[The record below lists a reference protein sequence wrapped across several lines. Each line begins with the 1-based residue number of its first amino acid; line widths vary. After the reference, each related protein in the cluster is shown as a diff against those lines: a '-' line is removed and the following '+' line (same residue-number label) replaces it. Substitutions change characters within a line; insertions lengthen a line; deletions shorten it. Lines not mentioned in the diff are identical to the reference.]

1 MPEPVFNFDI
11 AARFLSYNGL
21 HLLVKRDR
29 FLKISILKRV
39 AASLATC
46 TLSTVILAQEAPPDA
61 SESVLSGRPYSPYA
75 DRAFPTRPLFGDTHV
90 HTALSADAG
99 GGGTTLLPRD
109 SYRLA
114 RGEQI
119 VSNTGQPVRLSRPL
133 DFYMITDHSDG
144 MGAITDI
151 LSGTPNILADEQG
164 RQFHEAFSK
173 GGQTARMAAQELT
186 KQFAQGTL
194 SPVLNYQP
202 GNPAYK
208 RVWDDIISAAEEFN
222 DPGVFTTFIAFE
234 WTSLVAGNNLHRNVI
249 FRDGPERAGQVVPYT
264 TTQPMGSSNPRDL
277 WAWLENYEAKT
288 GGDATAIPHNGNLS
302 SGMMFAMV
310 DDFADGA
317 PLDVDYAAA
326 RQKWD
331 RLYEW
336 TQLKGDGEAHPLLS
350 PEDEFADFETWDY
363 GNLDATQ
370 RKSPEMLP
378 GEYARS
384 GLQRGLLLEKELGIN
399 PFKFGA
405 DGATDTHVGM
415 TTVEEENFFSKF
427 AAYEPNPERAKHVGR
442 TYPDGDVAFES
453 WIYSAAG
460 LTAVWATDNTRGA
473 IFDAIERR
481 ETYATTGPRMTVRF
495 FGGDYTDDAMNRRDL
510 ARIGYSGGVPM
521 GGDLT
526 GPGAGEA
533 PDFLVYALRDPM
545 GANLDR
551 VQIVK
556 GWIDAATGE
565 AMEKVHDVAW
575 SGDRAPG
582 ADGKLPPVGNTV
594 DLSVPSWTNTIGAPE
609 LGAVWT
615 DPDFDPAESAF
626 YYARVIEIPTP
637 RWTAYD
643 AVRFNVKMNPDV
655 TMITQDRA
663 YSSPIWYSPAE

>member
-1 MPEPVFNFDI
+1 MTED
-11 AARFLSYNGL
+11 
-21 HLLVKRDR
+21 
-29 FLKISILKRV
+29 
-39 AASLATC
+39 
-46 TLSTVILAQEAPPDA
+46 
-61 SESVLSGRPYSPYA
+61 VLPGRPYSPYA
-75 DRAFPTRPLFGDTHV
+75 DRAFPTRPFFGDTHV

-119 VSNTGQPVRLSRPL
+119 VSNTGQPVKLSRPL

-151 LSGTPNILADEQG
+151 LAGAPNILADEQG
-164 RQFHEAFSK
+164 KQFHEAFAQ
-173 GGQTARMAAQELT
+173 GGQMARMAAQELT
-186 KQFAQGTL
+186 KQFAQGTI
-194 SPVLNYQP
+194 SPALNYQP

-208 RVWDDIISAAEEFN
+208 RVWDDIIAAAEEFN
-222 DPGVFTTFIAFE
+222 DPGVFTTFIAYE
-234 WTSLVAGNNLHRNVI
+234 WTSLVKGNNLHRNVI

-264 TTQPMGSSNPRDL
+264 TTPPFGSPDPRDL
-277 WAWLENYEAKT
+277 WAWLENYEATT
-288 GGDATAIPHNGNLS
+288 GGDVTAIPHNGNLS
-302 SGMMFAMV
+302 NGMMFALV

-317 PLDVDYAAA
+317 PLDAAYAEQ
-326 RQKWD
+326 RQKWE

-336 TQLKGDGEAHPLLS
+336 TQMKGDGEAHPLLS
-350 PEDEFADFETWDY
+350 PEDEFANFETWDF
-363 GNLDATQ
+363 GNLDATE
-370 RKSPEMLP
+370 RKTPEMLP

-384 GLQRGLLLEKELGIN
+384 GLLRGLELESELGVN

-405 DGATDTHVGM
+405 DGATDTHTGM

-427 AAYEPNPERAKHVGR
+427 TAYEPNPERAKNVGR
-442 TYPDGDVAFES
+442 TFPDGEIAYES

-473 IFDAIERR
+473 IFDAMERR

-495 FGGDYTDDAMNRRDL
+495 FGGDFAEDALRRRDL
-510 ARIGYSGGVPM
+510 AQVGYSGGAPM
-521 GGDLT
+521 GGDLAAPAE
-526 GPGAGEA
+526 GDA
-533 PDFLVYALRDPM
+533 PDFLVYALRDPI

-551 VQIVK
+551 IQIIK
-556 GWIDAATGE
+556 GWIDAETGE
-565 AMEKVHDVAW
+565 AMEKVYDVAW
-575 SGDRAPG
+575 GGDRAPG

-594 DLSVPSWTNTIGAPE
+594 DLSVPSWTNDIGASE
-609 LGAVWT
+609 LGAIWT

-643 AVRFNVKMNPDV
+643 AVKFGVEMGPDV
-655 TMITQDRA
+655 SMITQDRA
-663 YSSPIWYSPAE
+663 YTSPIWYAPEN